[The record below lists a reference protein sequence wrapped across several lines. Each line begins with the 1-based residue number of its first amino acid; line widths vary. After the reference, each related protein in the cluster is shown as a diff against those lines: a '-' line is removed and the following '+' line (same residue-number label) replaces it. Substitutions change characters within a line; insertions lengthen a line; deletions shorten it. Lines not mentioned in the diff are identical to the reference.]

1 MLACVLSILRG
12 DRMRL
17 RRSTLNVSGNMRTLA
32 EKSARS
38 NVDVVMIDLEDAILE
53 SMKDAA
59 REETAR
65 ILREVDF
72 GNRLRCV
79 RINQWGSEHAL
90 PDVKAVL
97 AAGAE
102 EIKMTKCEL
111 PGDVLALNDILADF
125 ERDHALP
132 GNSIGISLM
141 IESPLGVM
149 NAYALAS
156 CCERITS
163 VSLGAGD
170 IASSLGVDR
179 DTSRGALQ
187 LLYVKQKL
195 ALCAHAAGVH
205 WVLDTSFVPMP
216 GQSPAEARETLRGDC
231 LDMKKM
237 GFTGRSTLT
246 PDEVE
251 AINEIFS
258 PTPAEIEFSRK
269 VAARWGTG
277 LSENAAE
284 PGREGVSAVGEGA
297 LVVDGRHIDEGK
309 ANKAMRVVALADA
322 IERRG

>member
-1 MLACVLSILRG
+1 
-12 DRMRL
+12 MRL
-17 RRSTLNVSGNMRTLA
+17 RRSTLNVSGSIRVLA
-32 EKSARS
+32 EKAARS
-38 NVDVVMIDLEDAILE
+38 NVDVVMIDLEDAIPG

-72 GNRLRCV
+72 GDKLRCV
-79 RINQWGSEHAL
+79 RINQWNSEHAL
-90 PDVKAVL
+90 PDVRAVL

-111 PGDVLALNDILADF
+111 PGDVLALNEILADF
-125 ERDHALP
+125 ERGHALP
-132 GNSIGISLM
+132 ENSIGISLM

-156 CCERITS
+156 SCSRITS

-195 ALCAHAAGVH
+195 ALCAHAAGVQ

-216 GQSPAEARETLRGDC
+216 GQSAADARETLRGDC
-231 LDMKKM
+231 MDMKKM

-246 PDEVE
+246 PDEVD

-258 PTPAEIEFSRK
+258 PTPTEVTFSRK
-269 VAARWGTG
+269 VAARWRAGS
-277 LSENAAE
+277 SEEAAE
-284 PGREGVSAVGEGA
+284 PGCGDPSAVGEGA
-297 LVVDGRHIDEGK
+297 LVVDGRHIDVGK